1 MTQLMTG
8 PGGVPGIKDWLERP
22 DLGSRQTFVA
32 RHPQGPLVYGV
43 IDFEPASRKS
53 FEDAYDAIV
62 EAIQGARAASVRARI
77 VVQMLDAGSVVSP
90 PELED
95 MVLDGAQQTL
105 DKIAADDI
113 LGKVRLR

>member
-1 MTQLMTG
+1 MGTAFG
-8 PGGVPGIKDWLERP
+8 SGSGASARLEG
-22 DLGSRQTFVA
+22 LGTALGLFDSTSV
-32 RHPQGPLVYGV
+32 GETSG
-43 IDFEPASRKS
+43 EPS
-53 FEDAYDAIV
+53 
-62 EAIQGARAASVRARI
+62 RAANAAPTSSGPNRRVSPLPPPIAGRTSR
-77 VVQMLDAGSVVSP
+77 LDAGSVVSP